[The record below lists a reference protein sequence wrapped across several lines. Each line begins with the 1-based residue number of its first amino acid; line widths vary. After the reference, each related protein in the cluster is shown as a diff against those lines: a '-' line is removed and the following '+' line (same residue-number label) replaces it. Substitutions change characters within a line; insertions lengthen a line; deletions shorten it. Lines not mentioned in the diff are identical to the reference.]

1 MKIELKKVDTL
12 RITEVRGLDPITVML
27 ENFEP
32 GKGKITIECFGE
44 SWSASW
50 GAMSGDTVQQFV
62 CRTDDH
68 YLAKNLSNINSSII
82 DVEASIKA
90 LKGIVD
96 QQVKDQDITRSYA
109 SFLKDDIDNFET
121 PMQWIQTF
129 SDTAHEILGGEP
141 WHYQFP
147 TKINPNYSYLLRII
161 QTVRSALKEKQS

>member
-1 MKIELKKVDTL
+1 MKIESKKVDTL
-12 RITEVRGLDPITVML
+12 RITEVKGLDPITVML

-44 SWSASW
+44 SWTASW

-68 YLAKNLSNINSSII
+68 YLAKNLSSINSSII

-90 LKGIVD
+90 LKAMVD
-96 QQVKDQDITRSYA
+96 EAVNTKSHA
-109 SFLKDDIDNFET
+109 SFLKDDIDNFES

-141 WHYQFP
+141 WHYDFP
-147 TKINPNYSYLLRII
+147 TKTNPKYSYLLRII
-161 QTVRSALKEKQS
+161 QTVRSALKEQQS